1 MGAAITGISLCVLI
15 AVILGVA
22 LALKGFVSYFSGVIW
37 PLAVAG
43 ILALI
48 LRPPMHFLE
57 TRGRLSR
64 IQSIIVLYAIALCLI
79 LGGLAFLG
87 PVLFEQTL
95 RFIEQAPELIRNARV
110 FLEERAPQVMEFLRA
125 RLSDEAL
132 ADLGQRMMEGWR
144 GFLEA
149 TLPAVRTL
157 RDWALGAA
165 ATITGFA
172 IIPVY
177 LFFFL
182 LTDRD
187 PTRDLESQLSFVRPE
202 WRDDFLFLLRE
213 FASIMVAFFRGQMLI
228 GILMGVMLAF
238 GFSLCGLNFAI
249 PLGLAIGILNIIPY
263 LGTIIGLAV
272 ILPVAYFQP
281 GGSLPLVG
289 ASLLVFA
296 AVQVIE
302 SYLLTPRIMGR
313 NTGLHPLAI
322 IIAIFFWGTALNG
335 ILGMILAIPLT
346 AFLVVAWR
354 LLRRNYLMGR
364 PAETPGPAPSA
375 RA

>member
-1 MGAAITGISLCVLI
+1 
-15 AVILGVA
+15 
-22 LALKGFVSYFSGVIW
+22 
-37 PLAVAG
+37 
-43 ILALI
+43 
-48 LRPPMHFLE
+48 MHFLE

-249 PLGLAIGILNIIPY
+249 PLGLAIGILNNIPY

-281 GGSLPLVG
+281 GGSLPVVG